1 MKRYACLACDP
12 PWQHGDS
19 LGPRG
24 ARANYETM
32 SVDEICGLARPKPK
46 WWEKH
51 ASWTDTSGK
60 EAPSPIKP
68 PMAIAMCGKKFRLA
82 DDCILF
88 LWRLASMPNGAL
100 QVVSAWG
107 FEPKTEIVWVK
118 TTGEADDAMITSKG
132 DRYGQLVK
140 VPVLHFG
147 MGRSVRGAH
156 ETCIVAT
163 RGKYSKLIKNHSTRS
178 VFFAPVPRDSG
189 GRIIHSAKPPAFYTL
204 VENLCKGPRLELFAR
219 ERRDG
224 WKCSGRELE
233 E

>member
-1 MKRYACLACDP
+1 MKRYRCVACDP

-24 ARANYETM
+24 AKANYETM
-32 SVDEICGLARPKPK
+32 SVDEICDLAR
-46 WWEKH
+46 
-51 ASWTDTSGK
+51 GK
-60 EAPSPIKP
+60 RVDVEETGPGGWQNMSSKLVEVNAL
-68 PMAIAMCGKKFRLA
+68 AMCGKKFRIA

-88 LWRLASMPNGAL
+88 LWRVSSMQAEAL
-100 QVVSAWG
+100 EVIDAWG
-107 FEPKTEIVWVK
+107 FEPKAEIVWVK
-118 TTGEADDAMITSKG
+118 TTGEGDDAMITSKG
-132 DRYGQLVK
+132 PRYGSMVK
-140 VPVLHFG
+140 IPVLHFG

-178 VFFAPVPRDSG
+178 VFFAPVPRDASG
-189 GRIIHSAKPPAFYTL
+189 KIIHSAKPPEFYTL

-224 WKCSGRELE
+224 WKTAGLELE